1 MAGWSIAQNP
11 LLLPRDQPCNVLGN
25 FSNRLTHCQ
34 QKGFTPGHIMC
45 ISQGYTGGW
54 WRSENIWKRLLCSV
68 TCSVYISCS
77 CPGLQSCISYTLSA
91 ACKIHDIVLLFASA
105 FTFMRESEMGIEW
118 PWVPDTSLFLSHPQ
132 TAAVWPLSTRC
143 ILSDTCNNSVN
154 GTKIELTLKADF
166 TPLEGWKPWMSPVP
180 SGSSESLFCS
190 LRHV

>member
-1 MAGWSIAQNP
+1 
-11 LLLPRDQPCNVLGN
+11 
-25 FSNRLTHCQ
+25 
-34 QKGFTPGHIMC
+34 MC
-45 ISQGYTGGW
+45 ISQGYTGGDGVR
-54 WRSENIWKRLLCSV
+54 RSENAFFAVLFVLFAFHAVVLDCRAALRTPSANR
-68 TCSVYISCS
+68 
-77 CPGLQSCISYTLSA
+77 A

-105 FTFMRESEMGIEW
+105 FTFVTELEMGKEW
-118 PWVPDTSLFLSHPQ
+118 PWVPDTSMFLSHPQ